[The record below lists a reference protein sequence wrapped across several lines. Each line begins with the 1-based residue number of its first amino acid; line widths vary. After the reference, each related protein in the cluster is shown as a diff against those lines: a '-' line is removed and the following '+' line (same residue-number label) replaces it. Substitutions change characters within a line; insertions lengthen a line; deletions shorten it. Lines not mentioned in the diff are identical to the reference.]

1 MGRTPVWRC
10 EPRFGAANP
19 GVKWFRIEIPT
30 DRMISPTGGMVGGEA
45 RGGVEGGMEM
55 GGERIGGEVSK
66 ADGEGGKMRE
76 GGG

>member
-1 MGRTPVWRC
+1 
-10 EPRFGAANP
+10 
-19 GVKWFRIEIPT
+19 
-30 DRMISPTGGMVGGEA
+30 MVGGEA

-55 GGERIGGEVSK
+55 GGKRIGGEVSK